1 MAKIVPIKRLLIANR
16 GEIALRIIRT
26 AKELGIETVAVYADS
41 DAQSQHRFQA
51 DYAIRLAG
59 NTSAET
65 YLNIPV
71 LIEAMQL
78 AGIDAVHP
86 GYGFLSENADFVAAV
101 VKAGFRFVGPPEQAM
116 RTMGDKVA
124 AKHLM
129 RQHEVPIVPGSQ
141 DALKSEQELRDLAKK
156 MGFPFI
162 LKASAGGGGR
172 GMRIVKKEQDIADAY
187 AGASREALSYFGNPA
202 VFAERYIENPRH
214 IEIQVLCDAH
224 GNGVHL
230 FERDCS
236 VQRRHQKL
244 IEEAPSTYLNH
255 EQRMRLGSFA
265 VKAALASG
273 YVGVGT
279 VEFIS
284 ATPDETYFMEMNT
297 RIQVEHPVT
306 EWITGFDLVAEQL
319 RVAQGI
325 PLSVKQEDIHIN
337 GWSIEARINAEDPLL
352 NFAPAPG
359 KITDL
364 ILPGGA
370 YVRNDTHAY
379 PGYEIPAWFDSMFA
393 KLIVWGKNRDE
404 AIQRMLR
411 ALAELKVEGVPTTAR
426 FHQAVMQH
434 PKFRAGDFRTS
445 FVEHYWPELLQ
456 YMSGGEVPVSH
467 EQALALA
474 LTAQP
479 PQAEN
484 TGSDRLAWAQASRL
498 EQIKRS

>member
-1 MAKIVPIKRLLIANR
+1 MANLIPIKRLFIANR

-41 DAQSQHRFQA
+41 DAQSLHRFQA
-51 DYAIRLAG
+51 DFAIRLPG

-65 YLNIPV
+65 YLNIPLLLQAAV
-71 LIEAMQL
+71 LAEA
-78 AGIDAVHP
+78 DAVHP
-86 GYGFLSENADFVAAV
+86 GYGFLSENPDFVAAV
-101 VKAGFRFVGPPEQAM
+101 VATGLRFVGPPEQAM
-116 RTMGDKVA
+116 RTMGDKIA

-129 RQHEVPIVPGSQ
+129 RQHEVPIVPGSL
-141 DALKSEQELRDLAKK
+141 DALASEEELRDLAKQ

-172 GMRIVKKEQDIADAY
+172 GMRIVKQQQDIAEAF
-187 AGASREALSYFGNPA
+187 AGAKREAQAYFGNPA

-214 IEIQVLCDAH
+214 IEIQVLCDAY
-224 GNGVHL
+224 GNGIHL

-265 VKAALASG
+265 VKAALAAG
-273 YVGVGT
+273 YQGVGT

-284 ATPDETYFMEMNT
+284 ATPEETYFMEMNT

-306 EWITGFDLVAEQL
+306 EWITGFDLIAEQL
-319 RVAQGI
+319 RVAQGQ
-325 PLSVKQEDIHIN
+325 PLSVKQDEIHIN
-337 GWSIEARINAEDPLL
+337 GWAIEARINAEDPLL
-352 NFAPAPG
+352 NFAPSPG
-359 KITDL
+359 KITEL

-379 PGYEIPAWFDSMFA
+379 PGYEIPPWFDSMFA
-393 KLIVWGKNRDE
+393 KLIVWGKTRDE

-411 ALAELKVEGVPTTAR
+411 ALSELKVEGIPTTAR
-426 FHQAVMQH
+426 FHQAVMAH

-445 FVEHYWPELLQ
+445 FVEKHWPEL
-456 YMSGGEVPVSH
+456 MEHMNNGESILSKEH
-467 EQALALA
+467 ALALA
-474 LTAQP
+474 LIAQP
-479 PQAEN
+479 PQLPIVER
-484 TGSDRLAWAQASRL
+484 DRSVWTQASRK
-498 EQIKRS
+498 EQVKQH